1 MALFQCTI
9 KAGKAI
15 LLLCI
20 AGMCTV
26 SVYAQKEWTLK
37 SNKDGIKVFT
47 RTESTSGLKEIKV
60 QCAVKASLS
69 QMVALVMDVNAGVDW
84 VYATKSS
91 SLLKKVSASE
101 LYYYS
106 EVEMPWP
113 LTNRDFISHLSVSQH
128 PETKIVTINGPT
140 VPGYV
145 PEKEDIIRVQHST
158 GKWVLTPAAGQQVYI
173 DYTLLVDPGG
183 SIPTWLVNL
192 FATKG
197 PTETF
202 RKLKEQ
208 IAKPAYAQASLPYI
222 TN

>member
-1 MALFQCTI
+1 MLVFW
-9 KAGKAI
+9 
-15 LLLCI
+15 I
-20 AGMCTV
+20 ACLYSV

-37 SNKDGIKVFT
+37 SNRDGIKVLT
-47 RTESTSGLKEIKV
+47 RTESASGLKEIKV
-60 QCAVKASLS
+60 QCTVKASLS

-84 VYATKSS
+84 VYATRSS
-91 SLLKKVSASE
+91 TLLKRVSASE

-113 LTNRDFISHLSVSQH
+113 LSNRDFIAHLIVSQDAV
-128 PETKIVTINGPT
+128 TKTVTINGPT

-145 PEKEDIIRVQHST
+145 PEKEDLIRVQHST
-158 GKWVLTPAAGQQVYI
+158 GKWLLSPAANHSVLI

-197 PTETF
+197 PMETF
-202 RKLKEQ
+202 RKLKQQ
-208 IAKPAYAQASLPYI
+208 IVKPAYAQASLPYI
-222 TN
+222 VD